1 MYLLAA
7 MFGGGERGGGRA
19 SERGMVSM
27 TCLAQAKE
35 LTALR
40 DPWEDMVMAL
50 CERKRVQ
57 VNKVCA
63 CVRVWAGEENDNRAR
78 DRR

>member
-1 MYLLAA
+1 
-7 MFGGGERGGGRA
+7 
-19 SERGMVSM
+19 M

-57 VNKVCA
+57 VNKVGG
-63 CVRVWAGEENDNRAR
+63 CVRVWVSWVNDDRVR
-78 DRR
+78 DGR